1 MNKCGIEMDEFD
13 TILVKVVNCPP
24 PPPPT
29 PIGPIDDIR
38 NGEQPREEPN
48 PQPVVIPNVMTP
60 NGDNKNDLFV
70 IKNLM
75 EWEYKELIIVNR
87 WGQVVYYNNDYK
99 NDWDGGSVSDG
110 VYFGV
115 LNISYKDM
123 IEEHH
128 FDVTILR

>member
-1 MNKCGIEMDEFD
+1 MNEFD

-29 PIGPIDDIR
+29 PIGPIDQELEGI
-38 NGEQPREEPN
+38 PPSPL

-87 WGQVVYYNNDYK
+87 WGQVVYYNYNYQ

-128 FDVTILR
+128 FDVTITR